1 MHWHRDEVVQFLT
14 IINCICNV
22 KAMIGFCDIV
32 PIRNLCFFLSKQKK
46 NISTDFSIWPIHET
60 FWAYLNRKSSC
71 LADCRNEKLFLFAS
85 THMYKYII
93 SANTNIQHVT
103 TSHDTFKE
111 LTYKKKS
118 ILWSINISRFMYD
131 LAMVFFPLNG
141 FCSAWKFRAIS
152 LDIINHS
159 NGIAKIK
166 RHWI

>member
-1 MHWHRDEVVQFLT
+1 MHLNTFLRK
-14 IINCICNV
+14 CIEIAMKSCNSW
-22 KAMIGFCDIV
+22 
-32 PIRNLCFFLSKQKK
+32 LSSIASVMWKRWLDFVISFHFEIYVFSWVNKK
-46 NISTDFSIWPIHET
+46 NISTDFSIWPIHKT

-118 ILWSINISRFMYD
+118 NLWSINISRFMYD
-131 LAMVFFPLNG
+131 LAMFFFLRMVFARRENFAQLALIL
-141 FCSAWKFRAIS
+141 STIS
-152 LDIINHS
+152 TE
-159 NGIAKIK
+159 
-166 RHWI
+166 